1 MQPHNK
7 FEIQRMVYKGRV
19 NVALEVAER
28 TKVYKEFH
36 QDLQQGLVAQIKSVA
51 TEDEVARLSLLFK
64 AKKNI
69 PLEVEV
75 KKLLSGLSI
84 AKAVDILKFLIWG
97 GERGGQAS
105 LDKFGISAVFNLTNT
120 ELVNFFENHANL
132 LIQNIDNYS
141 AKWIARTLQRGAEQG
156 WGPRMIAD
164 NLLDDGLVLSRIRAD
179 RIAITE
185 LAYGMTHVELESYK
199 QMGIKE
205 KVWRTSKDEL
215 VCPICLPL
223 DGTTISLSN
232 PFSATR
238 ETKSGSKV
246 TLVEGPPAHPSC
258 RCFVEQVIP
267 EEWELPPVIWTG
279 A

>member
-1 MQPHNK
+1 MEPQNK
-7 FEIQRMVYKGRV
+7 FEVQKAIYKSRV

-36 QDLQQGLVAQIKSVA
+36 RELQRGLMAQIKPIA
-51 TEDEVARLSLLFK
+51 TEEEVARLSLLFK
-64 AKKNI
+64 TKKNI
-69 PLEVEV
+69 PLEVEI

-105 LDKFGISAVFNLTNT
+105 LDKFGVSAVFNLTNN
-120 ELVNFFENHANL
+120 ELVSFFENHANL
-132 LIQNIDNYS
+132 LIQSVDNYS

-164 NLLDDGLVLSRIRAD
+164 GLLESGTILTRIRAD

-185 LAYGMTHVELESYK
+185 LAYGMTHVELESYRH
-199 QMGIKE
+199 MGIEE

-223 DGTTISLSN
+223 DGTVISIDD

-238 ETKSGSKV
+238 ETKNGNKV

-258 RCFVEQVIP
+258 RCFVEQKIP
-267 EEWELPPVIWTG
+267 DSWQLPDTIWLG